1 MKGAVVCGYSSRGEE
16 GAGRNWEVKDAFEAC
31 RKDPK
36 EWGTE

>member
-1 MKGAVVCGYSSRGEE
+1 MVVRGYSSREE